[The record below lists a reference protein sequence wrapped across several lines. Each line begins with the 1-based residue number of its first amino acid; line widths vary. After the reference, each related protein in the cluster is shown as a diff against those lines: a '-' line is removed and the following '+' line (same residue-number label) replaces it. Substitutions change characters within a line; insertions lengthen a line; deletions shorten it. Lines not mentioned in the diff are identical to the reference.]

1 MRPFIRALAIVLL
14 VCCGVLIGFLAYRTT
29 HRSAL
34 VALQARLDRSMTAAG
49 SGSAT
54 ITPGAP
60 STPNA
65 PSAAAAGT
73 AAADATTA
81 QPQAA
86 PVPEIIPDAHIP
98 DLAGAPKSLRDYL
111 GHPLIINFWATWCAP
126 CRREMPLLQQLWT
139 QHRPDGLQIV
149 GVAVDSRSAVE
160 QYLKRTS
167 VRYPLLVGEAQG
179 TAAVARF
186 GIEPVLPFS
195 VFADAQGRIVAVKVG
210 ELHRA
215 EAEYIIAAT
224 QAVTAGRETL
234 PQARAAIASELRE
247 LAIKRAK
254 EAAAG
259 ETGTGTAAGTGS
271 T

>member
-1 MRPFIRALAIVLL
+1 MRPFIRALGIVLL
-14 VCCGVLIGFLAYRTT
+14 VCCGVLIGFLAYRAT
-29 HRSAL
+29 HRPAL
-34 VALQARLDRSMTAAG
+34 VALQARLDRSMTPAG

-60 STPNA
+60 STPSA
-65 PSAAAAGT
+65 PAAGT
-73 AAADATTA
+73 AAAGAAAA

-86 PVPEIIPDAHIP
+86 PVPETVPDARIP

-139 QHRPDGLQIV
+139 QHRADGLQIV

-160 QYLKRTS
+160 QYLKRTN
-167 VRYPLLVGEAQG
+167 VHYPLLVGEAQG

-215 EAEYIIAAT
+215 EADYIIAAT

-254 EAAAG
+254 DAAAG
-259 ETGTGTAAGTGS
+259 AAGTGATAGIGS